1 MATDASWT
9 VSVEEDTTTGDLYL
23 PFPNDMLEKLGWVEG
38 DTLEWSVN
46 DNGSFTLTK
55 KENGSNIKQ

>member
-1 MATDASWT
+1 MATDASWI
-9 VSVEEDTTTGDLYL
+9 VSVEEDATTGDLYL
-23 PFPNDMLEKLGWVEG
+23 PFPNDMLEQLGWVEG

-55 KENGSNIKQ
+55 KENGSNI